1 MFDGKNFNHSVE
13 IKMRKNKI
21 KVCILVSVL
30 ILSSCCKT
38 GYNKVK
44 YPYVQEYVVGK
55 GNIKGSVD
63 IEKYV
68 TISKDF
74 EIGANKDGYAV
85 FKIPEKAFDKL
96 FELYA
101 DGIKLIQKEF
111 DLEPLSADN
120 YDWYGIY
127 GVQVENGTDEEKLQ
141 AKFISQFIDIYENS
155 FKRE

>member
-1 MFDGKNFNHSVE
+1 M
-13 IKMRKNKI
+13 
-21 KVCILVSVL
+21 
-30 ILSSCCKT
+30 
-38 GYNKVK
+38 
-44 YPYVQEYVVGK
+44 GK

-85 FKIPEKAFDKL
+85 FKNPEKAFDKL

-127 GVQVENGTDEEKLQ
+127 GVQVENGTDKEKSQ

>member
-1 MFDGKNFNHSVE
+1 
-13 IKMRKNKI
+13 R
-21 KVCILVSVL
+21 KVCNL
-30 ILSSCCKT
+30 IFL
-38 GYNKVK
+38 GYKL
-44 YPYVQEYVVGK
+44 
-55 GNIKGSVD
+55 IIRGSVD

-85 FKIPEKAFDKL
+85 FKNPEKAFDKL

-120 YDWYGIY
+120 YDWYKIY
-127 GVQVENGTDEEKLQ
+127 GAQVENGTDEEKSQ

>member
-1 MFDGKNFNHSVE
+1 
-13 IKMRKNKI
+13 MRKNKI
-21 KVCILVSVL
+21 KVLILVSVL
-30 ILSSCCKT
+30 ILNGCCKT

-74 EIGANKDGYAV
+74 EIGANKEGYAA
-85 FKIPEKAFDKL
+85 FKNPEKAFDKL

-111 DLEPLSADN
+111 DLESLSADN
-120 YDWYGIY
+120 YDLY
-127 GVQVENGTDEEKLQ
+127 
-141 AKFISQFIDIYENS
+141 
-155 FKRE
+155 